1 MRSEAKHVGHAEEK
15 KRSQKEKTGYSAL
28 WEVEAKQRAILAN
41 LCEFQSE
48 QETQRKRVSTWEV
61 QSEELERYIVR
72 VWESQ

>member
-15 KRSQKEKTGYSAL
+15 KRSQKEKKGYSAL

-48 QETQRKRVSTWEV
+48 QETQRKRAST
-61 QSEELERYIVR
+61 
-72 VWESQ
+72 